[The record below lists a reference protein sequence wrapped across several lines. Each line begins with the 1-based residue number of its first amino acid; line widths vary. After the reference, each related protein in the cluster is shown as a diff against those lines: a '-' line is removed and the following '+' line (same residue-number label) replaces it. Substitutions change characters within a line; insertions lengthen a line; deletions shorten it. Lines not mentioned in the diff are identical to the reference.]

1 LACARMALNAAFL
14 YFLSLDFATLEPTL
28 LLSLV

>member
-1 LACARMALNAAFL
+1 MALNAAFL